1 MSENLGRAARARL
14 IASSLVLCC
23 AMGCERVKPNRRDA
37 RTSPDVAAEPMGSAL
52 RNATVV
58 PLNARRELTENSAA
72 AMSVRQPGVLFT
84 INDSGHDPELFA
96 VDTTGADRGVWRV
109 SGAMN
114 VDWEA
119 ASLGP
124 CAGQESANAPFNC
137 IYIGDTGENGP
148 HQSRAIYRVV
158 EPDADGRRGA
168 VQAEVMLYTYPDQR
182 HDVEAMYVAR
192 NGDVV
197 LITKRPITDRRG
209 RLRPALVFR
218 IPASAW
224 SSRERVVAQLVD
236 SLPIVPGSVPFRLI
250 TDASLAPDGHH
261 IAVRTYSQVFIFATD
276 SVTGSVNHAVE
287 PRVCDLTGL
296 GEAQGEGVS
305 WINDR
310 GRLVFTSE
318 GRRAPLN
325 LGDCS
330 P

>member
-1 MSENLGRAARARL
+1 MGL
-14 IASSLVLCC
+14 SLQNV
-23 AMGCERVKPNRRDA
+23 AM
-37 RTSPDVAAEPMGSAL
+37 
-52 RNATVV
+52 V
-58 PLNARRELTENSAA
+58 PLHARQELVENSAA

-84 INDSGHDPELFA
+84 INDSGHDPLLFA

-124 CAGQESANAPFNC
+124 CGGQESSSAPFNC
-137 IYIGDTGENGP
+137 VYIGDTGENGP
-148 HQSRAIYRVV
+148 HQSRAIYRLV

-168 VQAEVMLYTYPDQR
+168 VEAEVMLYTYPDQR

-197 LITKRPITDRRG
+197 LITKRPITERTG
-209 RLRPALVFR
+209 RLRQALVFR
-218 IPASAW
+218 IPSSAW
-224 SSRERVVAQLVD
+224 SSRSRVVAQLVD

-261 IAVRTYSQVFIFATD
+261 VAVRTYAQVFIFATD
-276 SVTGSVNHAVE
+276 AITGSVDHSVAA
-287 PRVCDLTGL
+287 RVCDLAVL

-305 WINDR
+305 WVNDR

-325 LGDCS
+325 LADC
-330 P
+330 PF